1 MPSRPIPSAVREF
14 LEAPNLATVATLG
27 ADGAPQATVVWFLLE
42 GDRILINTKAGRVK
56 ALNLDRD
63 PRVALTVFDCGAPDR
78 SVQLRGLVDERR
90 VGAAANEDI
99 HRLSRRYVGSDFERS
114 EERISYLIAIT
125 SWSQWGMA
133 EVE

>member
-1 MPSRPIPSAVREF
+1 MREF

-42 GDRILINTKAGRVK
+42 GDRILINTKGGRVK

-63 PRVALTVFDCGAPDR
+63 PRVALTIFDCGAPYR
-78 SVQLRGLVDERR
+78 SLQLRGVVAERR
-90 VGAAANEDI
+90 VGEAATEDI
-99 HRLSRRYVGSDFERS
+99 HRLSRRYVGSDFERT
-114 EERISYLIAIT
+114 EVRLSYLIGIT
-125 SWSQWGMA
+125 SWSQWGMP

>member
-1 MPSRPIPSAVREF
+1 MPSRPIPSAVSEF

-42 GDRILINTKAGRVK
+42 GDQVLINTKAGRVK

-63 PRVALTVFDCGAPDR
+63 PRVALTVFDCGAPYR
-78 SVQLRGLVDERR
+78 SIQMRGVVTERR
-90 VGAAANEDI
+90 VGAAASEDI
-99 HRLSRRYVGSDFERS
+99 HRLSRRYVGHDFERS
-114 EERISYLIAIT
+114 EVRISYLIGIN
-125 SWSQWGMA
+125 SWSAWGMP